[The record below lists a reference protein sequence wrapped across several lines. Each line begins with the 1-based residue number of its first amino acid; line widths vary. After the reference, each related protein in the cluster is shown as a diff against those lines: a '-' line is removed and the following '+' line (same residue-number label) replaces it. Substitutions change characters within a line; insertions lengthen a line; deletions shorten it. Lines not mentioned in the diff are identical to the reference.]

1 MAKVLLLHPKPMSAE
16 AEIALRLIARRRDAA
31 VQTLVDPHPLVVAR
45 ALPGLRRN
53 DATIIHAFGNAAL
66 AAAVMAGDRR
76 IVFTPIDRPSRGQI
90 GWLRA
95 AMRYRS
101 IDIVCSSDTLRRY
114 YVTRGVPAERC
125 HLIRPGVPM
134 SLGGDR
140 AALRQQLNLTDE
152 DRLIFTPFEATHD
165 SGHIL
170 AMWSG
175 SLLNMLDR
183 RYKLLVWGR
192 GPAEQTIRE
201 FERRLVDPTMFRVGI
216 DLDPA
221 MPVQS
226 FFAAADVVLLTGKD
240 FGQPA
245 LTAMAMASGKPIVS
259 TTTAAICEM
268 IEDRHTAML
277 ALEPTPR
284 QVAQRVVDLYADDAL
299 RWKIADRARAEAYD
313 YFAESR
319 MLAAIDGLYGQA
331 SA

>member
-1 MAKVLLLHPKPMSAE
+1 MAKVLLLHPKKMSAE
-16 AEIALRLIARRRDAA
+16 AEIALRLISRRRDAA
-31 VQTLVDPHPLVVAR
+31 VHTLVDPHPLVVAR
-45 ALPGLRRN
+45 ALPQLRRN

-76 IVFTPIDRPSRGQI
+76 IVFTPINRPTPGQV

-101 IDIVCSSDTLRRY
+101 IDVVCSSDTLRRY
-114 YVTRGVPAERC
+114 YVTRGVPADRC

-140 AALRQQLNLTDE
+140 VALRQRLDLTDD
-152 DRLIFTPFEATHD
+152 DRLIYAPFEATHD

-170 AMWSG
+170 TMWTG
-175 SLLNMLDR
+175 SLLNMLDC

-201 FERRLVDPTMFRVGI
+201 FERRLIDRTMLRVGV
-216 DLDPA
+216 DLDGA
-221 MPVQS
+221 IS
-226 FFAAADVVLLTGKD
+226 ATTLFAAADLVLLTGKD

-245 LTAMAMASGKPIVS
+245 ITAMAMASGKPIIS
-259 TTTAAICEM
+259 TTTAAACEM

-277 ALEPTPR
+277 ATEATPR
-284 QVAQRVVDLYADDAL
+284 QVAQRVVDLYADDTL
-299 RWKIADRARAEAYD
+299 RWKLADRARAEAYD
-313 YFAESR
+313 YFAESK
-319 MLAAIDGLYGQA
+319 MLAAIDQLYGKV